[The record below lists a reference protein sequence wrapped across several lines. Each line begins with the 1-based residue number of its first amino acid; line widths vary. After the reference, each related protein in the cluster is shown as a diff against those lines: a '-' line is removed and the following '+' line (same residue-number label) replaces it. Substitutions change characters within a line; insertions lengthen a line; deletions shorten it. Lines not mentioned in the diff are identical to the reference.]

1 LEIHGLAR
9 HSYRMFFIQQSTS
22 IGQIFDP
29 SVFLKSVGPWA
40 LLVVVVIVFI
50 ETGLLF
56 PFLPGDSLVFAAA
69 IVIGSLGVP
78 LWVLMLIVAIT
89 AIAGSSTAFA
99 IGRRTGPRLFKDD
112 ARIFKTR
119 YRDEANTFFEKY
131 GAGALVLA
139 RFVPI
144 VRTYVA
150 PIVGASTMSWRRF
163 MLWNVVGGVL
173 WSVILGIAGYFLGKI
188 SFVAN
193 NVEAIAILI
202 IVVSVLPVAI
212 GIVRTR
218 LRERRAAPALRS
230 NAE

>member
-1 LEIHGLAR
+1 
-9 HSYRMFFIQQSTS
+9 MFFLQQSAS
-22 IGQIFDP
+22 IGQFFDP

-78 LWVLMLIVAIT
+78 LWLLMLIVAVT
-89 AIAGSSTAFA
+89 AIAGSSMAFA

-112 ARIFKTR
+112 ARVFKTR

-150 PIVGASTMSWRRF
+150 PIVGASTMTWRRF

-173 WSVILGIAGYFLGKI
+173 WAVILGVAGFFLGKI

-193 NVEAIAILI
+193 NVEAIAIAI

-218 LRERRAAPALRS
+218 LRERRTVTTLRS

>member
-1 LEIHGLAR
+1 
-9 HSYRMFFIQQSTS
+9 MFFLQQSAS

-50 ETGLLF
+50 ESGLLF

-69 IVIGSLGVP
+69 IVIGTLGVP
-78 LWVLMLIVAIT
+78 LWLLMLIVAVT

-119 YRDEANTFFEKY
+119 YRDEADTFFEKY

-150 PIVGASTMSWRRF
+150 PVVGASAMTWRRF

-173 WSVILGIAGYFLGKI
+173 WSVLLGLAGFFLGQI
-188 SFVAN
+188 AFVAN
-193 NVEAIAILI
+193 NIEAIAIVI
-202 IVVSVLPVAI
+202 VVVSVLPVAI

-218 LRERRAAPALRS
+218 LRDRRTVPAMRP

>member
-1 LEIHGLAR
+1 
-9 HSYRMFFIQQSTS
+9 MFFLQQSAS

-29 SVFLKSVGPWA
+29 SVFLKAVGPWA
-40 LLVVVVIVFI
+40 LLVVIVIVFI

-78 LWVLMLIVAIT
+78 LWVLMLVVAAT
-89 AIAGSSTAFA
+89 ATLGSSTAFA

-119 YRDEANTFFEKY
+119 YRDEADTFFAKY

-144 VRTYVA
+144 VRTFVA
-150 PIVGASTMSWRRF
+150 PIVGASSMTWRRF
-163 MLWNVVGGVL
+163 MLWNAVGAVL
-173 WSVILGIAGYFLGKI
+173 WAVVLGLAGFFLGKI
-188 SFVAN
+188 TFVSN
-193 NVEAIAILI
+193 NVEAIAIVI
-202 IVVSVLPVAI
+202 VVVSVLPVAI
-212 GIVRTR
+212 GLVRNR
-218 LRERRAAPALRS
+218 LRERRAVPAMRS
-230 NAE
+230 NAD

>member
-1 LEIHGLAR
+1 
-9 HSYRMFFIQQSTS
+9 MFFLQQSAS

-40 LLVVVVIVFI
+40 LVVVVVIVFI
-50 ETGLLF
+50 ESGLLF

-69 IVIGSLGVP
+69 IVIGSLSVP
-78 LWVLMLIVAIT
+78 LWVLLLVVAVT
-89 AIAGSSTAFA
+89 AIAGSSVAFA

-119 YRDEANTFFEKY
+119 YRNESDAFFEKY

-144 VRTYVA
+144 VRTFVS
-150 PIVGASTMSWRRF
+150 PIVGASPMTWRRF
-163 MLWNVVGGVL
+163 MLWNIVGGVL

-188 SFVAN
+188 ALVAN
-193 NVEAIAILI
+193 NIEAIAVL
-202 IVVSVLPVAI
+202 IVVISVLPVAI

-218 LRERRAAPALRS
+218 LRARRTVPAMRQ